1 MSPVKRVVILV
12 AVLAVLTG
20 AYVLLKDR
28 IGTADEEEFKSSYQ
42 KVVDLKL
49 TDVEKVTV
57 TNGEDTFVITRDEDE
72 KGWKLDKPA
81 DLNYDS
87 SKVQSVVINAYSVG
101 SSKVI
106 EEDAQDLSKFGF
118 DDPVVVNVRTKDGN
132 ETIYELGGKTPGG
145 SYYMRLKES
154 TKVYKVDSYGGD
166 KIAVKKNDLRKRELF
181 SVQPDE
187 ITQFSMERDGSMLF
201 EAEKMDEYEWKF
213 TYPIKG
219 NVNSTAITPMLEAVS
234 GMSISEFV
242 EEDVSDM
249 SEYGL
254 QTAEYTLGFRTS
266 AGGEKKILLGYEKV
280 KDKEIYASLEGS
292 SEVVTVSLEKLKFLD
307 KPLKEI
313 VEVFA
318 YIVNINDVSRI
329 DVEMDGYKV
338 KLDIQTDPDDK
349 DKDKFYVDGKLAVME
364 DENGDQPFRKYYQA
378 LIGVTLDE
386 IDPDAQPEG
395 EAEITFTYY
404 LKKDPERMKVEFI
417 PKNEHYYYVVRN
429 GEYSGVLVSKDKFDE
444 PEGVRDSYD
453 KLKKAIKQQEKQ

>member
-12 AVLAVLTG
+12 AVLAVITG

-28 IGTADEEEFKSSYQ
+28 IGTGDEQEFKSSYQ

-49 TDVEKVTV
+49 TEVEKVTV

-72 KGWKLDKPA
+72 NGWKLDKPA

-106 EEDAQDLSKFGF
+106 EEDASDLSKFGF
-118 DDPVVVNVRTKDGN
+118 DNPVVVNVRTKDGN
-132 ETIYELGGKTPGG
+132 ETVYELGAKTPGG

-154 TKVYKVDSYGGD
+154 TRVYKVDSYAGD
-166 KIAVKKNDLRKRELF
+166 RIAVKKNDLRKSELF

-187 ITQFSMERDGSMLF
+187 ITQFSMERGGSVLF
-201 EAEKMDEYEWKF
+201 KAEKLDEYEWRF

-219 NVNSTAITPMLEAVS
+219 NLNASAITPMLEAVS
-234 GMSISEFV
+234 GMAVSEFV
-242 EEDVSDM
+242 EENVSDM

-254 QTAEYTLGFRTS
+254 HTADYALAFRTS
-266 AGGEKKILLGYEKV
+266 AGGEKKILLGYEKE
-280 KDKEIYASLEGS
+280 KDREIYASLEGS
-292 SEVVTVSLEKLKFLD
+292 NEVISVSLENLKFLD
-307 KPLKEI
+307 KPLREI

-318 YIVNINDVSRI
+318 YIVNINDVSAI

-338 KLDIQTDPDDK
+338 RLDIQTDPDDK
-349 DKDKFYVDGKLAVME
+349 ENDKFYVDSKLAVME

-378 LIGVTLDE
+378 LIGVTLAE

-404 LKKDPERMKVEFI
+404 LKKDPEIMKVEFI
-417 PKNEHYYYVVRN
+417 PKDEYYYYVVRN
-429 GEYSGVLVSKDKFDE
+429 GEYSGVLVSKSKFDE

-453 KLKKAIKQQEKQ
+453 KLKKAIEQQEKE